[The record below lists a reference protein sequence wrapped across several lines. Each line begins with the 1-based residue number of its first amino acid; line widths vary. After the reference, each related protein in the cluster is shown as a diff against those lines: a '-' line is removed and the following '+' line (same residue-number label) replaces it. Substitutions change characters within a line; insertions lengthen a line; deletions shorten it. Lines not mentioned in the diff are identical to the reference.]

1 MNVIGE
7 NLNGLGSREN
17 KAEEIKNSCLKS
29 LSLKGQVNGKG
40 NGVAVFMLIKMSSS
54 EGTIDDVE
62 RGEKSQCTNYF

>member
-17 KAEEIKNSCLKS
+17 QTEEIKNSCLKS

-40 NGVAVFMLIKMSSS
+40 KGVTVFMLIQMSSS
-54 EGTIDDVE
+54 QGAIDDVE